1 MKYMYARIVTGRFI
15 NLTKERQESRAK
27 NQEPGA
33 KNKDQRLRRI
43 EPRTKTKERYG
54 VD

>member
-1 MKYMYARIVTGRFI
+1 MYARIVTGRFTD
-15 NLTKERQESRAK
+15 LTDENQESRAK

-33 KNKDQRLRRI
+33 KNKDHRLRRI
-43 EPRTKTKERYG
+43 V